1 MTAEERQ
8 EASKNGEEARV
19 WISGLEVVKKK
30 LGIRQVVDL
39 SATPFFL
46 RGSGYR
52 EGTLFPW
59 TVSDF
64 SFIEIILPRICTL
77 EKRTLHYCIPPFRGA
92 GMKNITLSADE
103 ALIESARQ
111 RAAKEHTTLNEQFQ
125 RWLADY
131 VGRQRQ
137 AERAMAAIDA
147 VAEVIDTGGRKFTRE
162 EMNER

>member
-64 SFIEIILPRICTL
+64 SFIESFSPEFAHWKSVHCIIAFHRSEGL
-77 EKRTLHYCIPPFRGA
+77 
-92 GMKNITLSADE
+92 
-103 ALIESARQ
+103 
-111 RAAKEHTTLNEQFQ
+111 
-125 RWLADY
+125 
-131 VGRQRQ
+131 V
-137 AERAMAAIDA
+137 
-147 VAEVIDTGGRKFTRE
+147 
-162 EMNER
+162 